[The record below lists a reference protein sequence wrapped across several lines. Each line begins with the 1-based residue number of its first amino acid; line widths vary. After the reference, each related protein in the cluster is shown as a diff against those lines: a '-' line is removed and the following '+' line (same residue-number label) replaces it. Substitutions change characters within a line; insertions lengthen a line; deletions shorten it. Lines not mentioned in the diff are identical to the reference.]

1 MNTTC
6 PRCGTV
12 SLVSAQATRFTC
24 KTCGLRFC
32 HECRHWKMDR
42 KQSYCM
48 SCGATFSVP
57 PPVMPQRILAAVL
70 YVPLLAIFL
79 APFVRLQ
86 FWHIML
92 IVILVPLIYTSIYL
106 SLFYRHTG
114 LTQAVRRE
122 AILLA
127 RRTLTLATVAYI
139 VLTLGNQMALIVGV
153 VVAVALV
160 LVGLAVRRAD
170 VGVIQELQANR
181 RTWEAI
187 LSMSGRDVLLMRFPA
202 ACRQVKP
209 Q

>member
-1 MNTTC
+1 
-6 PRCGTV
+6 
-12 SLVSAQATRFTC
+12 
-24 KTCGLRFC
+24 
-32 HECRHWKMDR
+32 MDR
-42 KQSYCM
+42 KQSYCV
-48 SCGATFSVP
+48 SCGAAFSIP
-57 PPVMPQRILAAVL
+57 PSAIPQRILAAVL
-70 YVPLLAIFL
+70 YVPLLSAVFL

-139 VLTLGNQMALIVGV
+139 VFTLGDQVALIVGFIV
-153 VVAVALV
+153 TVALV
-160 LVGLAVRRAD
+160 VVGLAVRRAD
-170 VGVIQELQANR
+170 AGVIQELQANR

-187 LSMSGRDVLLMRFPA
+187 LSMSGRDVLLMRFPNLRVA
-202 ACRQVKP
+202 R
-209 Q
+209 

>member
-1 MNTTC
+1 MYATC

-12 SLVSAQATRFTC
+12 SLVSARATRFTC

-32 HECRHWKMDR
+32 HECQHWKMDR
-42 KQSYCM
+42 KQSYCV

-57 PPVMPQRILAAVL
+57 PSAIPQRILAAVL
-70 YVPLLAIFL
+70 YVPLLSAVFL
-79 APFVRLQ
+79 APFVGLQ
-86 FWHIML
+86 FWHILL
-92 IVILVPLIYTSIYL
+92 IVVLVPLIYTSIYL

-127 RRTLTLATVAYI
+127 RRTLTLATVVYI
-139 VLTLGNQMALIVGV
+139 VLTLGNQIALIVGV
-153 VVAVALV
+153 IVTVALV

-187 LSMSGRDVLLMRFPA
+187 LSMSGRDVLLMRFPDLRHRA
-202 ACRQVKP
+202 KA
-209 Q
+209 